1 MRLLIELAHWRLLVD
16 LSPACDEYEGEEE
29 EDGHARLG
37 VDTAFGFAPDP
48 VFPDLD
54 WGESEERR
62 GRAVESHP
70 RRV

>member
-1 MRLLIELAHWRLLVD
+1 MVD
-16 LSPACDEYEGEEE
+16 LSPVCEEGEAEE

-48 VFPDLD
+48 VFPELD
-54 WGESEERR
+54 WEEDDERR

-70 RRV
+70 GRV